1 MRNMRKLLP
10 TSPAPF
16 IALVCL
22 AGQGCTVNEVI
33 TAEETELIIAEE
45 TVDESLLLDIGV
57 VEFEDGVPD
66 DNDSTDSGVYEEIR
80 GAEARYLPYHLKT
93 TLQGTGHWGAVRVI
107 PSREAFS
114 DVIISGRI
122 EKSDGEYVK
131 LHVSVHDATGRHWY
145 SEVYSTQTGVSSY
158 SERRDR
164 SLDPYQKVFNDI
176 ANDLQAF
183 VAALPPKEVSQ
194 VRQVSELQF
203 FGDMAPSAFGEHLV
217 SDEDGIVKIVRLPAE
232 NDPTVSRLRQIRER
246 DRLVV
251 DTLNEHYAN
260 FYYGISIPY
269 HAWRKTSREEAIN
282 YRQVKRSAT
291 LQTLMGVVVLA
302 GSLAVDTDS
311 SSSSTRRMQ
320 RSIQSIGISQGIDT
334 IMAGFSRRSEA
345 SLHVEAIKEL
355 SESFGSEAAP
365 MVIDVEGQTRR
376 LTGTAA
382 AQYESWRRLLKQ
394 IYEAETGF
402 PTTVE
407 VGSPAREA
415 EPTG

>member
-10 TSPAPF
+10 TSPAPL

-66 DNDSTDSGVYEEIR
+66 DNDSTDSGVYAEIR

-107 PSREAFS
+107 PSREAFT

-122 EKSDGEYVK
+122 EKSDGEYVT
-131 LHVSVHDATGRHWY
+131 LHVSVHDASGRHWY
-145 SEVYSTQTGVSSY
+145 SEDYSTQTGVSSY

-183 VAALPPKEVSQ
+183 VAAMPPKEVSQ

-203 FGDMAPSAFGEHLV
+203 FGDMAPAAFSEHLV
-217 SDEDGIVKIVRLPAE
+217 LDEDGIVKIVRLPAE
-232 NDPTVSRLRQIRER
+232 NDPTVGRLRQIRER

-269 HAWRKTSREEAIN
+269 NAWRKTSREEAIN

-402 PTTVE
+402 STTVE

>member
-1 MRNMRKLLP
+1 MHRLLP
-10 TSPAPF
+10 PV
-16 IALVCL
+16 IVLCL
-22 AGQGCTVNEVI
+22 ASAGCTVNEVI
-33 TAEETELIIAEE
+33 VADESELVVAETP
-45 TVDESLLLDIGV
+45 VDEARLLDIGI
-57 VEFEDGVPD
+57 VEFEDGVPE
-66 DNDSTDSGVYEEIR
+66 DNDPADTRIYEEIR

-107 PSREAFS
+107 PSRQAFT

-122 EKSDGEYVK
+122 DKSDGEYVK
-131 LHVSVHDATGRHWY
+131 LEVFVHDATGRHWY
-145 SEVYSTQTGVSSY
+145 SEKYTAQTGVSSY

-164 SLDPYQKVFNDI
+164 RLDPYQKVFNDI
-176 ANDLQAF
+176 ANDLQAY
-183 VAALPPKEVSQ
+183 VAELPPGDIKRI
-194 VRQVSELQF
+194 RQVSELQF
-203 FGDMAPSAFGEHLV
+203 FGDMSPAQFGEHLAT
-217 SDEDGIVKIVRLPAE
+217 DEDGIVQIVRLPAE
-232 NDPTVSRLRQIRER
+232 NDPAVNRLRQIRER

-260 FYYGISIPY
+260 FYYGIAIPY
-269 HAWRKTSREEAIN
+269 NAWRKTSREEAIN

-291 LQTLMGVVVLA
+291 LQTLMGVAVLA
-302 GSLAVDTDS
+302 GSIAMDTDS

-320 RSIQSIGISQGIDT
+320 RSLQSIGISQGIDQ
-334 IMAGFSRRSEA
+334 IFAGFSRRSEA

-365 MVIDVEGQTRR
+365 MVIEVEGQTRR

-382 AQYESWRRLLKQ
+382 AQYESWRRLLRE

-402 PTTVE
+402 PASINM
-407 VGSPAREA
+407 GSPAREA